1 MALSDE
7 IKAARRKRRLT
18 QKQLAARISVVDTTI
33 SLYEN
38 GERQPSL
45 DVLVQISAVL
55 DVSLDV
61 LLKHELQQLTHL
73 TKDVDT

>member
-1 MALSDE
+1 MALADE
-7 IKAARRKRRLT
+7 IKTARRNRRLT
-18 QKQLAARISVVDTTI
+18 QKQLGARIGVVDTTI

-61 LLKHELQQLTHL
+61 LLKHELQQLAHL